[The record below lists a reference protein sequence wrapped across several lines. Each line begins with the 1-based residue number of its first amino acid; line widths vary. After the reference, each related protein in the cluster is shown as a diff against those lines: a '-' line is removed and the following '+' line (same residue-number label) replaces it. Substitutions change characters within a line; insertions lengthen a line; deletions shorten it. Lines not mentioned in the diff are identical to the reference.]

1 MSPSEGK
8 IMNRP
13 LVLLVLVP
21 IVLRL
26 QLPSQA
32 EQPAPAPGH
41 VRIANLAEGAHCT
54 EVSALVGERMVIV
67 GEDRQAEIAVAVRK
81 LPPDKQ
87 AVIYV
92 ELRPRQR
99 GKTGTVPMGL
109 PVGRWFRLVNVNS
122 GHCLSVQDRSRNA
135 GAKLVQHDIAATDDG
150 LLWRLIPAVEGWY
163 FLQNRT
169 SEQVASLPDDRKD
182 AGANLVQVP
191 VDKGHL
197 DQQWRPLWL
206 EGNRF
211 VVVNRRSGL
220 ALAVAYG
227 ALHSGAIICQWPLN
241 IDWSQH
247 QWRIEVVD
255 LQ

>member
-1 MSPSEGK
+1 MSRS
-8 IMNRP
+8 
-13 LVLLVLVP
+13 LVLPIVLVP
-21 IVLRL
+21 FVLCL

-32 EQPAPAPGH
+32 EQPAAGP
-41 VRIANLAEGAHCT
+41 VRIVGDGAKGT
-54 EVSALVGERMVIV
+54 EVSAVVGERVVIV
-67 GEDRQAEIAVAVRK
+67 SENREAEIEVAVRR

-87 AVIYV
+87 AIIYM
-92 ELRPRQR
+92 ELRPQQS
-99 GKTGTVPMGL
+99 GKTESLPMGL
-109 PVGRWFRLVNVNS
+109 PLGRWFRLVNVNS
-122 GHCLSVQDRSRNA
+122 GHCLSVEDQSRNV
-135 GAKLVQHDIAATDDG
+135 GAKLVQHKMDGTDGG

-163 FLQNRT
+163 ILQNRT
-169 SEQVASLPDDRKD
+169 TEQVASLPDDRKD
-182 AGANLVQVP
+182 AGANLVQVYLE
-191 VDKGHL
+191 KGNV

-206 EGNRF
+206 DGNRF

-227 ALHSGAIICQWPLN
+227 AMHSGATICQWPLN

>member
-1 MSPSEGK
+1 
-8 IMNRP
+8 
-13 LVLLVLVP
+13 
-21 IVLRL
+21 
-26 QLPSQA
+26 
-32 EQPAPAPGH
+32 
-41 VRIANLAEGAHCT
+41 
-54 EVSALVGERMVIV
+54 
-67 GEDRQAEIAVAVRK
+67 
-81 LPPDKQ
+81 
-87 AVIYV
+87 
-92 ELRPRQR
+92 
-99 GKTGTVPMGL
+99 
-109 PVGRWFRLVNVNS
+109 
-122 GHCLSVQDRSRNA
+122 
-135 GAKLVQHDIAATDDG
+135 LVQHDIAATDDG

-169 SEQVASLPDDRKD
+169 GEQVASLPDDRKD

-227 ALHSGAIICQWPLN
+227 ATHSGAIICQWPLN